1 MFNIYRVNCW
11 CFTGSISTLLYAPLT
26 AFLSVFVLVSLL
38 LILLNLVSYVWKR
51 YRYDEAAA
59 VADSIGDAAAKA
71 TQRKRLRS
79 LDTFRG

>member
-1 MFNIYRVNCW
+1 MAA
-11 CFTGSISTLLYAPLT
+11 LLT
-26 AFLSVFVLVSLL
+26 VVKLVSCA
-38 LILLNLVSYVWKR
+38 WQR

>member
-1 MFNIYRVNCW
+1 M
-11 CFTGSISTLLYAPLT
+11 
-26 AFLSVFVLVSLL
+26 LVAALV
-38 LILLNLVSYVWKR
+38 ILLKLISCIWKR
-51 YRYDEAAA
+51 YRYDEADA